1 MHKDRNRVQPER
13 LGCFHKVL
21 SSRIWL
27 KAAFMFTKYEGFLR
41 VVGLTDHK
49 ADTGLIRKLCCHIL
63 WVVLFPRNRGLFYPT
78 NIFCTY
84 LMAKDHRCSP
94 VGCVLHKPSA
104 VKHKV

>member
-63 WVVLFPRNRGLFYPT
+63 WVVLFPRNREFRPHLGDDK
-78 NIFCTY
+78 I
-84 LMAKDHRCSP
+84 HR
-94 VGCVLHKPSA
+94 GKWHLHVSRQKGT
-104 VKHKV
+104 